1 MSWTPQPHPLHWP
14 VEIDGETRH
23 ELALRPILHGEHN
36 ELMKKDDAA
45 KAKSSTGKGLGDTAL
60 FLALASMATG
70 LEEAALKRLKR
81 PDYNGLQRRVLE
93 LVSKDADHFLEALAE
108 GEEDDPDAPRLLAP
122 LTRPDGRTLER
133 IPLEVPDLE
142 TTLMM
147 EKISDRYEASE
158 FITAKCTGLT
168 VQELDELTVP
178 DWNTLQGRIDA
189 FLNQAGD
196 FFHDGT
202 STS

>member
-1 MSWTPQPHPLHWP
+1 MSWTPQPHPLNWP
-14 VEIDGETRH
+14 LEIAGETRDA
-23 ELALRPILHGEHN
+23 LPLRPIRHGEHA
-36 ELMKKDDAA
+36 ELLKKDATA
-45 KAKSSTGKGLGDTAL
+45 KAKDGKGLGDTAL
-60 FLALASMATG
+60 FLALASLATG
-70 LEEAALKRLKR
+70 LEEATLKRLKR

-93 LVSKDADHFLEALAE
+93 LVSQDADHFLEALPE
-108 GEEDDPDAPRLLAP
+108 GEEDDPDAPRLLEP
-122 LTRPDGRTLER
+122 LIRPDGRTLER

-142 TTLMM
+142 TTLLM
-147 EKISDRYEASE
+147 EKIGDRYEAAE

-168 VQELDELTVP
+168 VQELAEMTVP
-178 DWNTLQGRIDA
+178 DWNALQGRIDA

>member
-23 ELALRPILHGEHN
+23 ELTLRPIRHGEHN
-36 ELMKKDDAA
+36 ELIKKDDAA

-60 FLALASMATG
+60 FLALAAMATG

-93 LVSKDADHFLEALAE
+93 LVSQDADHFLEALPE
-108 GEEDDPDAPRLLAP
+108 GEEDDPDAPRLLEP

-142 TTLMM
+142 TTLLMG
-147 EKISDRYEASE
+147 KIDDRYEAAE

-168 VQELDELTVP
+168 VQELAEMTVP